1 MTNRPFSNWNSIA
14 APSTVTLVF
23 RRRPITNYCEL
34 NPRADTSIPTFG
46 ITSTSPSSTL
56 RQAPAR
62 ITDPP
67 FHDNHP
73 RTRVRPI
80 SLPEKPCGIR
90 LKPAT
95 TYSTT
100 KLDAEFPTQ
109 DTNSS
114 LAVHRRR
121 VANSETG
128 LEPVSH
134 KRSGCF

>member
-1 MTNRPFSNWNSIA
+1 MTNWPFSNWNSIA

-56 RQAPAR
+56 RQTPAR

-73 RTRVRPI
+73 RTGVRPI

-95 TYSTT
+95 TY
-100 KLDAEFPTQ
+100 LDGTAFSVLLGQVCCCPNLIER
-109 DTNSS
+109 S
-114 LAVHRRR
+114 LSRHF
-121 VANSETG
+121 G
-128 LEPVSH
+128 
-134 KRSGCF
+134 G